1 MSQIDLDLANID
13 VEFVGHLSTTDPE
26 AAIVRIESRVK
37 EAVPT
42 ATKIYIE
49 AKAVKKELAGATK
62 AS

>member
-1 MSQIDLDLANID
+1 
-13 VEFVGHLSTTDPE
+13 
-26 AAIVRIESRVK
+26 VK

-49 AKAVKKELAGATK
+49 AKTVKKELAGATK